1 MEKQKSSIKASRSKP
16 SAKMELRRV
25 TKLPT
30 RFRDED
36 IVLQGDAEKI
46 FNKIKNTGKTC
57 SKIDVRT
64 SIDNIESIVT
74 QLPNSDKDGAN
85 VKNLINILEDMTI
98 EEMDSK
104 VAELTEE
111 MENKDG
117 QNGGAVMGMNATAL
131 IIYLIASAIAEGAK
145 YGYEQ
150 ITKLLAGGLKVL
162 EFLSNKEDC
171 AQLVAREY
179 LGKRIMRLIQF
190 FFLGS
195 MINEIKIPMEFIV
208 KLANL
213 LYMLVPY
220 VVTKGVSG
228 GSITAIGYLI
238 YHFVNYYG
246 KVLSA
251 TASKRLQDL
260 NAALDALENATSEN
274 VVKQVIEKSNEVKD
288 TVSNLMKELSKNK
301 PIINEKEREELMN
314 KIQTNLN
321 SLKDERIGEL
331 DNLTINK
338 IKNKFAARQ
347 APYIDRYISPNM
359 RYNLNVNDDDSEESD
374 MYSPY
379 GGAKR
384 RKKTQKRK
392 KNKSIKKT
400 TEKSSKTKKHH
411 K

>member
-150 ITKLLAGGLKVL
+150 ITKLLSGGLKVL

-347 APYIDRYISPNM
+347 APYIDRYNPPNM

>member
-150 ITKLLAGGLKVL
+150 ITKLLSGGLKVL

-220 VVTKGVSG
+220 VVTKGISG
-228 GSITAIGYLI
+228 GSVTAIGYLI

-246 KVLSA
+246 KALSA

-347 APYIDRYISPNM
+347 APYIDRYNPPNM